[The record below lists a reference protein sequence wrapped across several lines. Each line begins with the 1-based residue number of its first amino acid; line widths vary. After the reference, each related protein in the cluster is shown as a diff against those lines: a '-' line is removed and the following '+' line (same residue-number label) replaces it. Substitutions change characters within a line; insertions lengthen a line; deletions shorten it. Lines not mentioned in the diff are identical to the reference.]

1 MIKVDESK
9 DLIIRTMKGDL
20 ARLRQGLESKEKE
33 RVEKKAEPEAK
44 SADSASVATSAKE
57 AAERRQA
64 ESRREKEEL
73 PSIEKKPRELVKVEK
88 KVLKEKPKE
97 LPKEKEEPI
106 KQAPPPLG
114 LPTIERRLPT
124 PPPIPLEP
132 PVSPKPSV
140 TPPPPLPKPPVILP
154 SPPEAPKEKPVPLK
168 PKASKALKIPKV
180 RGISKISKVSGTSRT
195 LLLGGIVIALGI
207 TAFFVFWFFF
217 VIPEPSSPAP
227 PSPPILPQ
235 ELIKPTPLVSVQRQ
249 IIIELEEGKDLTTEL
264 KGEIGEEVP
273 SGLSQ
278 ILVYKDSLSPLSLEK
293 IFEEFSLVVPQSLI
307 NNFDEDYT
315 LLLFAQEEFLIAT
328 GTPSRLGFVTQVKN
342 TTISSQIM
350 ELWEE
355 TMAEDLEGFYLA
367 PCGERAT
374 EEFSDDTYKTLDIHF
389 LNFPM
394 RDITIDYTLYSEEN
408 WLILATSRQFIY
420 RIIDLLEE

>member
-1 MIKVDESK
+1 MAKKGELNGKLGENLV
-9 DLIIRTMKGDL
+9 IRTMKSDL
-20 ARLRQGLESKEKE
+20 ARLRGELELKDKE
-33 RVEKKAEPEAK
+33 RKK
-44 SADSASVATSAKE
+44 
-57 AAERRQA
+57 ER
-64 ESRREKEEL
+64 EIEEKEEL
-73 PSIEKKPRELVKVEK
+73 PSIEKKPEGLAKVEE
-88 KVLKEKPKE
+88 KVPKEKPEE

-124 PPPIPLEP
+124 PPPAPPIPLEP
-132 PVSPKPSV
+132 PVPVS
-140 TPPPPLPKPPVILP
+140 PKPPVALP
-154 SPPEAPKEKPVPLK
+154 LPPSKPPVIPPSLPEAPKEKPAPLK
-168 PKASKALKIPKV
+168 PKASEALKVPKV
-180 RGISKISKVSGTSRT
+180 RGVPKVSKISGTSRT

-207 TAFFVFWFFF
+207 TAFFVFWFLFA
-217 VIPEPSSPAP
+217 IPEPSSPTP

-264 KGEIGEEVP
+264 KREIGEKVP

-293 IFEEFSLVVPQSLI
+293 IFEELELEVPQSLI
-307 NNFDEDYT
+307 NNLDEDYT
-315 LLLFAQEEFLIAT
+315 LLLFAQEEFLTAT
-328 GTPSRLGFVTQVKN
+328 GTPSRLGFVTQVKD
-342 TTISSQIM
+342 TTKSFQIM
-350 ELWEE
+350 RLWEE
-355 TMAEDLEGFYLA
+355 TMARDLEGFYLA

-374 EEFSDDTYKTLDIHF
+374 EEFSDDTYKTLDIRF
-389 LNFPM
+389 LNFPI

-420 RIIDLLEE
+420 RIIDLLE